1 MNVART
7 LLAAAAAVCMAG
19 PAAVAQ
25 ELPDYYPAEY
35 PDVVAAA
42 QQEGSVLVYGN
53 LALSVWEPLLVAFRA
68 KYPGIQTEVLDLS
81 SETFARYY
89 AETATGGRSPDLIV
103 AGGEEDW
110 FQLYDRG
117 LLMPYE
123 SPELGHLTDWS
134 TPYPGLYT
142 LASDPAIIVYNKFLV
157 SEADA
162 PRSLAGI
169 LAMTEADPSL
179 SGRIATQNVT
189 NSFARTSH
197 WTWFDHNPDG
207 LPILEALGEVTR
219 PEATNGIIIDKIAT
233 GEYAI
238 AWMISGAV
246 AFDFLKGDATRQSIV
261 GWNFIEDGTPIVMR
275 RAGLPTT
282 SVNVNA
288 AKLLLDFLVS
298 HEGQATLGQT
308 GATPYRPDLD
318 PAEVSNLTYSLMAE
332 RVGGEERLARDV
344 FDPARMDERLSF
356 LDRWREI
363 FVDTN

>member
-1 MNVART
+1 
-7 LLAAAAAVCMAG
+7 LAATAAVFMAG
-19 PAAVAQ
+19 PALAQ
-25 ELPDYYPAEY
+25 ALPDYYPAGY
-35 PDVVAAA
+35 PDVVSAAK
-42 QQEGSVLVYGN
+42 QEGSVLVYGN
-53 LALSVWEPLLVAFRA
+53 LALSVWGPLLDAFKA
-68 KYPGIQTEVLDLS
+68 KYPGIEPQVLDLS
-81 SETFARYY
+81 SEVFARYY

-110 FQLYDRG
+110 YQLFDRG
-117 LLMPYE
+117 LLMPYD

-142 LASDPAIIVYNKFLV
+142 LASDPAVIVYNKFLV
-157 SEADA
+157 AEADA
-162 PRSLAGI
+162 PRSLADI
-169 LAMTEADPSL
+169 AAMAKADPSL
-179 SGRIATQNVT
+179 AGRIATQNVT

-207 LPILEALGEVTR
+207 LSLLEELGTVTR

-233 GEYAI
+233 GEYSI

-246 AFDFLKGDATRQSIV
+246 AFDFLRGDATRQSVV

-275 RAGLPTT
+275 RAGIPST

-298 HEGQATLGQT
+298 YEGQATLGQT

-318 PAEVSNLTYSLMAE
+318 PADVSNLTYSLMAE

-344 FDPARMDERLSF
+344 YEASRMQERLDF
-356 LDRWREI
+356 LDKWRSI
-363 FVDTN
+363 FIKAN